1 MEQFGKGQIRIKNKR
16 RMDGISQ
23 VAHQPAQQGALSGS
37 YLSGNDNEA
46 LFFLDP
52 IPQIS
57 VGFLINRIGVKETGI
72 GGNAKG

>member
-1 MEQFGKGQIRIKNKR
+1 MTRSNSGKVKSGLKINAAWMVSPKMRISLRSK
-16 RMDGISQ
+16 
-23 VAHQPAQQGALSGS
+23 VLFPVS

-46 LFFLDP
+46 PFFLYP

-72 GGNAKG
+72 GGVC